1 MTSTLDTESLIP
13 FATQVAPGSIHT
25 LPAAKEELPEQ
36 FKNTW
41 TEFILRLWIH
51 RVSNVFRRNTRNPD
65 KTASE
70 TTCLYDSY
78 KILRMMVEDTPIKG
92 TPENT
97 MKHLPFALISIA
109 KSMETE
115 LGDQTAILSQ
125 TEEYLEN
132 YKAQFQ
138 KHITNGHYIL
148 LATEYPQLKDI
159 IDILAQNAIPPS
171 CRDRKDTCLNV
182 HDLALAFKGAVH
194 EQQKN
199 PSPAI
204 EIPYFGP
211 PPALHRYTK
220 IIEAMQNNAQR
231 QEELIQSIRELGNN
245 IADRMDMPPV
255 YSP

>member
-1 MTSTLDTESLIP
+1 MTSTLDRESLIP
-13 FATQVAPGSIHT
+13 FAIQVAPGSIHT

-41 TEFILRLWIH
+41 TEFLLRLWIH
-51 RVSNVFRRNTRNPD
+51 RVSNIFRT
-65 KTASE
+65 TAKNSDQTQSD

-92 TPENT
+92 TPKNT

-115 LGDQTAILSQ
+115 LGGQTGILNQ
-125 TEEYLEN
+125 TEEDLEI

-138 KHITNGHYIL
+138 KRITDGHYIL

-159 IDILAQNAIPPS
+159 VDILAQNAIPPS

-204 EIPYFGP
+204 EIPYFGQ

-220 IIEAMQNNAQR
+220 TIEAMQKTTQR
-231 QEELIQSIRELGNN
+231 QAELIQSIRELGNN
-245 IADRMDMPPV
+245 IADRMDMPPA